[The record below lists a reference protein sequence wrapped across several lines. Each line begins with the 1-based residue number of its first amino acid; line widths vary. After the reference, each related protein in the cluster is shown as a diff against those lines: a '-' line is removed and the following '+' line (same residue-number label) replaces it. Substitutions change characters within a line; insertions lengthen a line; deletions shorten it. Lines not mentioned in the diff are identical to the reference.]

1 MVVDDR
7 FVARRHPVARRNPD
21 PGAGVFISAAMAKGL
36 HAEAEWASALPAG
49 SRLIYTQLPGTG
61 CPGSRKTDRARMADD
76 RMSEGH
82 KKPASAGFLL
92 PAIPCRPGVS
102 AGSGFRE
109 PAVASSEATA
119 DADQAHQ

>member
-1 MVVDDR
+1 MPRLSPVDTPVVAER
-7 FVARRHPVARRNPD
+7 KPRPC
-21 PGAGVFISAAMAKGL
+21 AGVFISAAIAKGL
-36 HAEAEWASALPAG
+36 HAMAEQASALACG
-49 SRLIYTQLPGTG
+49 SWLIYTHLPGTG

>member
-1 MVVDDR
+1 
-7 FVARRHPVARRNPD
+7 
-21 PGAGVFISAAMAKGL
+21 MA
-36 HAEAEWASALPAG
+36 EQASDLACC
-49 SRLIYTQLPGTG
+49 SWLIYTHLPGTG

-102 AGSGFRE
+102 AGPGFSE
-109 PAVASSEATA
+109 SAVASSEATA
-119 DADQAHQ
+119 EADQAHQ